1 MGLFKAKEKN
11 VDYYETEATLPE
23 FSIDTNGFIMFNN
36 RQLGGA
42 AVLEVIPHVTTE
54 GMTHED
60 PVFHNDSTDF
70 EENPNYEPATGA
82 LFPDARFRVY
92 PAWTW
97 FLNSLL
103 PHGLEDECTHIQI
116 LIKKCHANEW
126 TTITDYAQYTAHKE
140 LDHQV
145 KLSGRVT
152 RHQKLIATRTADYL
166 KLIESFKKEVDELPP
181 NMFDIRKLPAY
192 KVKFYMIISYTP
204 SSEGW
209 WMDGRD
215 SDYYVTN
222 TSSPLSLFKE
232 DKSVDKAVGILSR
245 FRKDDSIYDVGGQ
258 ADDFFWIDTDRTAQI
273 LDTRLKKVLGAV
285 NQWNKREPSR
295 PMPFHFN
302 VLKGREVAALIRFFP
317 NILTPYW
324 DKIWTL
330 HANQDDV
337 LVNIEARRAIDIGD
351 TSFIENRD
359 QLERDITRGTV
370 DMRHTQQQQDE
381 FLSRFREMDYDDVG
395 NLQSDYDE
403 RFWSPEI
410 EEKRREMEEQRA
422 LAVNEDHDLW
432 GDIDNTF
439 AIADEYKTPEQKREE
454 FLQKYRNRSG
464 GSSLPK
470 DSSGNE

>member
-166 KLIESFKKEVDELPP
+166 KLIESFKKEVDELSSR
-181 NMFDIRKLPAY
+181 IRHPA
-192 KVKFYMIISYTP
+192 KVG
-204 SSEGW
+204 GW
-209 WMDGRD
+209 M
-215 SDYYVTN
+215 
-222 TSSPLSLFKE
+222 
-232 DKSVDKAVGILSR
+232 VGIPTIMLPIPRRLCLCSR
-245 FRKDDSIYDVGGQ
+245 
-258 ADDFFWIDTDRTAQI
+258 RTRA
-273 LDTRLKKVLGAV
+273 LTRLLEYFHVFAK
-285 NQWNKREPSR
+285 
-295 PMPFHFN
+295 MIPF
-302 VLKGREVAALIRFFP
+302 
-317 NILTPYW
+317 TM
-324 DKIWTL
+324 
-330 HANQDDV
+330 
-337 LVNIEARRAIDIGD
+337 LVVKP
-351 TSFIENRD
+351 T
-359 QLERDITRGTV
+359 
-370 DMRHTQQQQDE
+370 
-381 FLSRFREMDYDDVG
+381 
-395 NLQSDYDE
+395 
-403 RFWSPEI
+403 
-410 EEKRREMEEQRA
+410 
-422 LAVNEDHDLW
+422 
-432 GDIDNTF
+432 TF
-439 AIADEYKTPEQKREE
+439 
-454 FLQKYRNRSG
+454 SG
-464 GSSLPK
+464 
-470 DSSGNE
+470 